1 LKLRFDRFEA
11 TSTFGV
17 FPLRTQEVILGW
29 PWLAQ
34 FEPEIDYPNAKIR
47 SYPYRPNIE
56 PPLPGIVNVSF
67 ISARSFE
74 REIAD
79 GFVGAFVAT
88 ASVTG
93 KAMERMDHVP
103 KAFHDYRDVF
113 SDDPKDAIPP
123 HRPFDHRIPL
133 EPDSAPPFGPIY
145 KLSPAE
151 MEVLHDYI
159 QNALATGAIQPSES
173 SAGAPILFVKKKDG
187 SLRLCVDYRGLN
199 KITKK
204 NRYPLPLISDL
215 LDRLGKA
222 RYFSKIDLRNA
233 YHQIR
238 IADGDEWK
246 TAFRTRYGLFE
257 YRVMPFGLTT
267 APASFQNLINS
278 TFSDM
283 LDRFV
288 IAYLDDIL
296 IYSETLEEHEEHIRR
311 VLQRLRDNKLFARP
325 EKCEFYSTSVAFLGY
340 IVSHQG
346 VSMDPSKVQAIA
358 DWPIPTTLKHV
369 QSFLGFCNFYRQ
381 FIKGYS
387 IVATPLTDLTKGDG
401 PFKWTQ
407 AAQAA
412 FEALK
417 LAFESADILRHA
429 DPSLPY
435 ILETDAS
442 DFGMGAVLSQEFPD
456 GIRPI
461 AFFSK
466 KFSPAELNYTVHNKE
481 LLAIVSALLFWR
493 SYLEGAQHPVRI
505 ITDHQPLIYFTTKR
519 LLDRQQARWSVDLQ
533 RFVYTIEHRPGKHS
547 EKPDA
552 LSRRADHELT
562 ADDLAHSTRPLL
574 SLGLVRLADITIGSA
589 VREMISLAQEAD
601 SECQALIERL
611 RNDSRRPGEQ
621 HYSVGTDGFVR
632 HKEQLY
638 VPDYGKVRLRIV
650 EDCHNGRLAGHP
662 GRTRTLQLVRRYYY
676 WPRIKEFIADFVAS
690 CDVCNR
696 SKHRRRKPQG
706 QLRSMPTGTRAWGAC
721 SVDFIVHLPTSN
733 SYNAICVMVDSLTK
747 NAKFEPCRATVDAP
761 ELADCFLRRVI
772 AQHGIPSSIV
782 SDRGTQFTSFFWRSL
797 NARLGT
803 SLQFSTSDH
812 PRTDGQTEIV
822 NQWLDTYLRIY
833 CCYQQDDWCDL
844 LPLAEFAYNSATHSS
859 TGKSPFFWLYGFN
872 PRGPDDGA
880 PPPPSDDRRL
890 NDADGI
896 ARAEVLRES
905 LAVVREQAEQA
916 KAIQKKYYDEG
927 RVAPPPFKV
936 DDWVY
941 LDADNI
947 NLARPSVKL
956 SPKFVGPYKIIEQI
970 SPVNFRLDLPE
981 RLKIFPIFHVELLKP
996 KVQSKIP
1003 GRTQSPP
1010 PPEMI
1015 DDNEEWEVDE
1025 ILDSKGDPR
1034 RRRDA
1039 VRYLVQ
1045 WLGHDE
1051 PTWEPISYL
1060 TNAMERLHSFH
1071 RRYPKKPRSRHYV
1084 KPRDS

>member
-257 YRVMPFGLTT
+257 YRVMPFGLTN

-358 DWPIPTTLKHV
+358 DWPIPTTLK
-369 QSFLGFCNFYRQ
+369 QSSS
-381 FIKGYS
+381 K
-387 IVATPLTDLTKGDG
+387 ATP
-401 PFKWTQ
+401 
-407 AAQAA
+407 
-412 FEALK
+412 
-417 LAFESADILRHA
+417 S
-429 DPSLPY
+429 S
-435 ILETDAS
+435 
-442 DFGMGAVLSQEFPD
+442 
-456 GIRPI
+456 
-461 AFFSK
+461 
-466 KFSPAELNYTVHNKE
+466 
-481 LLAIVSALLFWR
+481 
-493 SYLEGAQHPVRI
+493 
-505 ITDHQPLIYFTTKR
+505 
-519 LLDRQQARWSVDLQ
+519 
-533 RFVYTIEHRPGKHS
+533 
-547 EKPDA
+547 
-552 LSRRADHELT
+552 
-562 ADDLAHSTRPLL
+562 PLL
-574 SLGLVRLADITIGSA
+574 
-589 VREMISLAQEAD
+589 
-601 SECQALIERL
+601 
-611 RNDSRRPGEQ
+611 
-621 HYSVGTDGFVR
+621 
-632 HKEQLY
+632 
-638 VPDYGKVRLRIV
+638 
-650 EDCHNGRLAGHP
+650 
-662 GRTRTLQLVRRYYY
+662 
-676 WPRIKEFIADFVAS
+676 
-690 CDVCNR
+690 
-696 SKHRRRKPQG
+696 
-706 QLRSMPTGTRAWGAC
+706 
-721 SVDFIVHLPTSN
+721 LPTSR
-733 SYNAICVMVDSLTK
+733 K
-747 NAKFEPCRATVDAP
+747 ATAP
-761 ELADCFLRRVI
+761 SNGHRRLKQRSKLSSSRSSPPTYCGTQTHPSRTSSRPTPPTS
-772 AQHGIPSSIV
+772 AWARSSRRSSPTASDQSPSS
-782 SDRGTQFTSFFWRSL
+782 RRS
-797 NARLGT
+797 
-803 SLQFSTSDH
+803 S
-812 PRTDGQTEIV
+812 P
-822 NQWLDTYLRIY
+822 LR
-833 CCYQQDDWCDL
+833 
-844 LPLAEFAYNSATHSS
+844 SS
-859 TGKSPFFWLYGFN
+859 TT
-872 PRGPDDGA
+872 RCTT
-880 PPPPSDDRRL
+880 R
-890 NDADGI
+890 
-896 ARAEVLRES
+896 
-905 LAVVREQAEQA
+905 
-916 KAIQKKYYDEG
+916 
-927 RVAPPPFKV
+927 
-936 DDWVY
+936 
-941 LDADNI
+941 
-947 NLARPSVKL
+947 
-956 SPKFVGPYKIIEQI
+956 
-970 SPVNFRLDLPE
+970 
-981 RLKIFPIFHVELLKP
+981 
-996 KVQSKIP
+996 
-1003 GRTQSPP
+1003 
-1010 PPEMI
+1010 
-1015 DDNEEWEVDE
+1015 
-1025 ILDSKGDPR
+1025 
-1034 RRRDA
+1034 
-1039 VRYLVQ
+1039 
-1045 WLGHDE
+1045 
-1051 PTWEPISYL
+1051 
-1060 TNAMERLHSFH
+1060 SF
-1071 RRYPKKPRSRHYV
+1071 
-1084 KPRDS
+1084 